1 MRDRS
6 VLFIITAICLGLSAC
21 DDPAKTVDAC
31 GDGFIDPAEECDGSN
46 LQGQTCESLGH
57 YNLNG
62 TLSCTATCE
71 YDRADCGGRCGDG
84 VIEGERGE
92 QCEGGNLGGATCESQ
107 GYAGGSLTCDSAC
120 HLDTSTCESRCGDGV
135 VTAPHEDC
143 EGDDLA
149 GGTCQ
154 TQGFYTGTL
163 RCGADCRYDTGDCDE
178 SCGDGV
184 IQGLHG
190 EVCDGLLLDG
200 ETCLRLGYY
209 GGELLCAADC
219 RSLDEAPCQAVGR
232 CGDDLIQGDHGE
244 TCDGTNLGGQDCTDL
259 GFDRGALTCEDGCR
273 FDESACILEYTQLTP
288 GGYHTCALRSNGSVW
303 CWGANN
309 MGQLGD
315 GTTTRRLSP
324 RSLNSLSSGV
334 VALAAGEVHTCALR
348 TDGSLLCWGQNIYGQ
363 LGDGT
368 TTDRHS
374 PTAVGALTS
383 GVAAVAA
390 GQYFTCAIKTNGS
403 LWCWGLNSFGQL
415 GDGTTQN
422 RSVPTEIS
430 GVGAGVTAMSG
441 GGLHACALKSNGSVW
456 CWGRNFHGQVG
467 DNTTTDRLVPTAV
480 SGLGSGVAQLST
492 GDEFACVVKTDG
504 TVWCWGRGDASQL
517 GQGSTADAHV
527 PVAVSLL
534 GSGVTGVATGTS
546 HACALKTDGSVWCW
560 GENEKGQL
568 GDGTVDE
575 RPTPV
580 AVTGLVPGVVQL
592 AAGFWHTCARIG
604 DGSLWCWGMN
614 ETGQLGVGTSD
625 NSDVPVPVP
634 F

>member
-1 MRDRS
+1 MIVRMR
-6 VLFIITAICLGLSAC
+6 LFFITAAFTGLFGC

-62 TLSCTATCE
+62 TLGCTATCE

-107 GYAGGSLTCDSAC
+107 GFSGGSLTCDSAC

-163 RCGADCRYDTGDCDE
+163 RCGADCRYDTGDCNE

-190 EVCDGLLLDG
+190 EVCDGTLLDG
-200 ETCLRLGYY
+200 ESCEGLGYY

-219 RSLDEAPCQAVGR
+219 RSLDETPCQAVGR
-232 CGDDLIQGDHGE
+232 CGDGLIQGDHGE
-244 TCDGTNLGGQDCTDL
+244 TCDGPELGGPDCVSL
-259 GFDRGALTCEDGCR
+259 GYDRGALSCADDCS
-273 FDESACILEYTQLTP
+273 FDESACILEYTQLVP
-288 GGYHTCALRSNGSVW
+288 GGYHTCALRSDGSVW

-315 GTTTRRLSP
+315 GTTTRRLTP
-324 RSLNSLSSGV
+324 RAVGTLTSGV
-334 VALAAGEVHTCALR
+334 VALAAGEVHTCALS
-348 TDGSLLCWGQNIYGQ
+348 TDGSVSCWGQNIYGQ

-368 TTDRHS
+368 TTDRHV
-374 PTAVGALTS
+374 PTPVGALTS

-403 LWCWGLNSFGQL
+403 LWCWGRNFYGQL
-415 GDGTTQN
+415 GDGTTED
-422 RSVPTEIS
+422 RS
-430 GVGAGVTAMSG
+430 
-441 GGLHACALKSNGSVW
+441 
-456 CWGRNFHGQVG
+456 
-467 DNTTTDRLVPTAV
+467 VPTAV
-480 SGLGSGVAQLST
+480 SGLGSGVMAAAGGGL
-492 GDEFACVVKTDG
+492 
-504 TVWCWGRGDASQL
+504 
-517 GQGSTADAHV
+517 
-527 PVAVSLL
+527 
-534 GSGVTGVATGTS
+534 
-546 HACALKTDGSVWCW
+546 HACALKTDGSLWCW
-560 GENEKGQL
+560 GENFHGQV
-568 GDGTVDE
+568 GDGTTVD
-575 RPTPV
+575 R
-580 AVTGLVPGVVQL
+580 LVPTAVSGLDTGVTKL
-592 AAGFWHTCARIG
+592 SAGYEFACALKT
-604 DGSLWCWGMN
+604 DG
-614 ETGQLGVGTSD
+614 TV
-625 NSDVPVPVP
+625 
-634 F
+634 